1 MTLKR
6 AMQLLV
12 VAALNILVIALAF
25 HWGRLELPAQAG
37 AEAVQT
43 LSQLGSRGQ
52 EVKNIQTRLKKW
64 GYYSGTV
71 DGIYGSQTVAAV
83 KKFQKKHGLRV
94 DGIAGPT
101 TLYAIGLPTGES
113 GGVNGYS
120 NADWQLLGRIISA
133 EARGESYT
141 GQVAV
146 GAVVLNRVKSASFPD
161 TISGVIYQKGAFSA
175 VTDGQFDQPVSETS
189 LKAARDAMAGWDPS
203 GGALYYYNPAK
214 TTNAWMHARPV
225 LVTIGNHRFCS

>member
-37 AEAVQT
+37 AEVVQT